1 MTYILGINSFHPD
14 ASATLVKDDKIV
26 AAIEEE
32 RIVRTKHWSGF
43 PIESIKYCLD
53 ESKIDISQIKHIAIN
68 SNKFSNL
75 EKKIIYCI
83 KNPQY
88 LNFYIERFKS
98 IKKKNK
104 LEDIFL
110 HHFKTLPDAKIHY
123 IDHHLCHIA
132 SSFYLSGFDNAIV
145 LSIDGFGD
153 FASTASG
160 TGKGKSIKIDQR
172 NFFPHSMGIFYQAI
186 TQLLGFKNYGDEY
199 KVMGMTAY
207 GSNKF
212 KKEMD
217 KIVSINTKGDFKL
230 NLNYFNHHKSN
241 ISFNFQNGNPNF
253 KNLYNRNM
261 VELFG
266 DSIILPDQKLT
277 QKHFDIAH
285 SAQKKY
291 EDFFLKKINYLNKKT
306 GLDKLCLSGGCA
318 MNSLAN
324 GKVYRNSKF
333 NKVFI
338 QPASG
343 DGGTSLGAALYVA
356 KNVLKFN
363 NKISYFDSSYL
374 GPKFSNKEIEIILNE
389 NINLKNSQNFSIKY
403 FDIDD
408 DLFFYVAEKISK
420 KLVVGWFS
428 GRSEWG
434 PRALGNRSILADARA
449 KDMKEILNKKIKKRE
464 SFRPFAPSI
473 LESHVNNWFKENK
486 PVPFMTQVFEIK
498 DDKRHIIP
506 AVTHVDGTG
515 RLQTVNEKNN
525 KRFFHLIN
533 KFYEITGVP
542 IVINT
547 SFNENEPI
555 VNKPI
560 EAINCFLRTNMD
572 LLVLENFV
580 VERTK

>member
-1 MTYILGINSFHPD
+1 M
-14 ASATLVKDDKIV
+14 
-26 AAIEEE
+26 
-32 RIVRTKHWSGF
+32 
-43 PIESIKYCLD
+43 
-53 ESKIDISQIKHIAIN
+53 
-68 SNKFSNL
+68 
-75 EKKIIYCI
+75 EK
-83 KNPQY
+83 
-88 LNFYIERFKS
+88 
-98 IKKKNK
+98 
-104 LEDIFL
+104 
-110 HHFKTLPDAKIHY
+110 
-123 IDHHLCHIA
+123 
-132 SSFYLSGFDNAIV
+132 
-145 LSIDGFGD
+145 
-153 FASTASG
+153 
-160 TGKGKSIKIDQR
+160 
-172 NFFPHSMGIFYQAI
+172 
-186 TQLLGFKNYGDEY
+186 
-199 KVMGMTAY
+199 
-207 GSNKF
+207 
-212 KKEMD
+212 
-217 KIVSINTKGDFKL
+217 
-230 NLNYFNHHKSN
+230 
-241 ISFNFQNGNPNF
+241 
-253 KNLYNRNM
+253 
-261 VELFG
+261 LFG
-266 DSIILPDQKLT
+266 DSAISPNQKLT

-285 SAQKKY
+285 SAQTKY

-306 GLDKLCLSGGCA
+306 GIDNLCLSGGCA

-356 KNVLKFN
+356 KNILKLN
-363 NKISYFDSSYL
+363 DKISYFDSSYL
-374 GPKFSNKEIEIILNE
+374 GPKFSNKEIELILNE
-389 NINLKNSQNFSIKY
+389 NVNIKNNQNFSIKY

-408 DLFFYVAEKISK
+408 DLFSYVAEKISK
-420 KLVVGWFS
+420 KLVTGWFS

-434 PRALGNRSILADARA
+434 PRALGNRSILADPRA

-473 LESHVNNWFKENK
+473 LESHVSNWFNESK

-498 DDKRHIIP
+498 DDKRQIVP

-525 KRFFHLIN
+525 KRFFSLIN